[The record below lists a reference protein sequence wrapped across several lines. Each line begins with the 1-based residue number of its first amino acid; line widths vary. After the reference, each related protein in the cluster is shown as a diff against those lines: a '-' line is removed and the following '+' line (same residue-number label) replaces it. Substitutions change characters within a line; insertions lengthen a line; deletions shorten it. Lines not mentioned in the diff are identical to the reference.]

1 MRGGAAPPPPAAGG
15 PTFESRKFAQF
26 PVAADGEARGT
37 VTSFLLEHL
46 RTSAVLDLVQLSRR
60 RRRRRAGW
68 TLAATLDAHRKKKAQ
83 LSFRLADRK

>member
-60 RRRRRAGW
+60 RRRRAGG